1 VVWCVI
7 RKQRQTALLPIL
19 HYFSA
24 EKDLGVLVDMS
35 QQCALAAQKS
45 WESSEEVCPA
55 GLEMGLLCSAL
66 VRPHLEYYI
75 QMGSPQYRS
84 DMDLSEHGQRKV
96 TKTTQGMEH
105 LSCKDR
111 LR

>member
-1 VVWCVI
+1 
-7 RKQRQTALLPIL
+7 
-19 HYFSA
+19 
-24 EKDLGVLVDMS
+24 MS
-35 QQCALAAQKS
+35 QQCALTAQDTNCILS
-45 WESSEEVCPA
+45 CIISSVASRLREVIQP
-55 GLEMGLLCSAL
+55 LCSAL